1 MIEYIQGDIIKAF
14 EELDNVVLCHIDN
27 CSSLYKKGFAKTL
40 YDKYPKANANS
51 VMTQYFG
58 DIRKTYIQEDNKYII
73 NLYSQYYPGNSSD
86 KLGKYEGF
94 ELPDNYNN
102 RIKALEHCL
111 YTVDTVINQDFLII
125 MPLIASGIGKCSS
138 KEYSSDL
145 DYFKRYIAP
154 IVEEY
159 LKDYNV
165 KVYYL

>member
-1 MIEYIQGDIIKAF
+1 MIEYIQGDVIKAF
-14 EELDNVVLCHIDN
+14 EEVDNVVLCHIDN

-40 YDKYPKANANS
+40 YNKYPKANTNS
-51 VMTQYFG
+51 IMSNYFG
-58 DIRKTYIQEDNKYII
+58 DAIKTYMGDSKCIV

-86 KLGKYEGF
+86 KLGKYDGF
-94 ELPDNYNN
+94 ELYDNYNN
-102 RIKALEHCL
+102 RIKALEHSL
-111 YTVDTVINQDFLII
+111 YETSKIVDEGDLII
-125 MPLIASGIGKCSS
+125 MPLIASGLGKCLS

-145 DYFKRYIAP
+145 DYFKKYIAP

>member
-27 CSSLYKKGFAKTL
+27 CNSLYKAGFAKIL
-40 YDKYPKANANS
+40 YNKYPKANPNS
-51 VMTQYFG
+51 VMSQYFG
-58 DIRKTYIQEDNKYII
+58 DIIKNYIEDNKYII
-73 NLYSQYYPGNSSD
+73 NLYSQYYPGKPSD
-86 KLGKYEGF
+86 KLGKYQGF

-111 YTVDTVINQDFLII
+111 YQITEIISEDYIII
-125 MPLIASGIGKCSS
+125 MPLIASGLAKDTT

-154 IVEEY
+154 IIEKY
-159 LKDYNV
+159 LEDYNV